1 MCKEKNLRW
10 VLARRVG
17 TPEEKLGT
25 HPHGGS
31 PKDKSQGFRCQVS
44 GKKDKKRCQKP
55 RRSWR

>member
-17 TPEEKLGT
+17 TPEDKLGT

-31 PKDKSQGFRCQVS
+31 PKDKSQGVRCQVS
-44 GKKDKKRCQKP
+44 GKKDK
-55 RRSWR
+55 